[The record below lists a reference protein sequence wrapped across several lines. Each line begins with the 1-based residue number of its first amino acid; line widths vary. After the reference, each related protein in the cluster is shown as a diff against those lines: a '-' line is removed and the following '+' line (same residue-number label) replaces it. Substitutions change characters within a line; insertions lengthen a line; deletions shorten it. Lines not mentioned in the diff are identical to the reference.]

1 MQGYYEQEKD
11 RQFNVS
17 AYLLRDLILATI
29 NGNPYIKEN
38 SKPNRASDIMEFP
51 NDAKHEPKIFTS
63 EEIALMA
70 KAWGMA

>member
-17 AYLLRDLILATI
+17 AYLLRDLILTTI
-29 NGNPYIKEN
+29 NGNPYIKESN
-38 SKPNRASDIMEFP
+38 KPRRASEIIEFP
-51 NDAKHEPKIFTS
+51 GDVKHEPKLFTP
-63 EEIALMA
+63 EEIAIMA